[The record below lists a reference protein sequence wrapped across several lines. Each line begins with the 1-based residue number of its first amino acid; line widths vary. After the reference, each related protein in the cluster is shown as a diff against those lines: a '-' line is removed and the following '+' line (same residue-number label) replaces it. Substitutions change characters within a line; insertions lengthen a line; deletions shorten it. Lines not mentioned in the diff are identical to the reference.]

1 MTDWLDMLGSFFVG
15 GIVLLILT
23 NINFS
28 TNSAAVEN
36 LYAGITQRSIISAT
50 DLIEYDFYKMGFR
63 CSSSKIVL
71 ADSTEI
77 KFFSDLDNTGVP
89 DELHYFVGDST
100 SFPETCNPNDYLLK
114 RVRNS
119 ESNPATIPVTDFK
132 IIYFD
137 SLGKKINYTL
147 LTNQS
152 ERDKIKT
159 VRIRIECESANKI
172 EDHYEAVEWEKTI
185 KPKNI

>member
-28 TNSAAVEN
+28 TNSAAAEN
-36 LYAGITQRSIISAT
+36 LYAGIMQRSVTSAT
-50 DLIEYDFYKMGFR
+50 ELIEYDFYKIGYR
-63 CSSSKIVL
+63 CSGSKIMI

-77 KFFSDLDNTGVP
+77 KFYSDLGNTGVP
-89 DELHYFVGDST
+89 DELHYFVGDTT
-100 SFPETCNPNDYLLK
+100 SFPETSNPNDYLLTRK
-114 RVRNS
+114 RNK
-119 ESNPATIPVTDFK
+119 ENTPATIPVVDFK

-137 SLGKKINYTL
+137 SLGKKIDYTL
-147 LTNQS
+147 LSNQS
-152 ERDKIKT
+152 VRDKIKT
-159 VRIRIECESANKI
+159 VRIRIECESANMI